1 MFELDQDHD
10 TSLLMPLYIGLAPR
24 DPRGQRPVSD
34 EAIDFIEP
42 VTVDELADVLLD
54 LGIPSQVI
62 DGAQVGAPGWVMARG
77 LGWSDGYFIRSA
89 RNENS
94 SRGPYLTIGSDDLA
108 AHLAEE
114 LNVSCRIGPVM
125 HQEPSS
131 DGDQIADLSIHKRAG
146 AVIGGYRSTDGPM
159 LAHGVGEPLWFTYQR
174 GQTIVSGVHPD
185 TDLSSVVQYPTGS
198 AIVGLERNGPWR
210 RIMIVSGGI
219 LEAIH
224 EWGPDWLM
232 VDPRDPLETE
242 DGWLTSFGTLPGLD
256 PADLV
261 QEFFETPQAYAADFL
276 SAFALTDAEL
286 TALEEVLADRNAFD
300 PFTDVLRILG
310 LPDEAAEVA
319 EGWREGHDLP
329 GATRVEP
336 QPFGR
341 ALWDSVTTVPQEA
354 GISAW
359 LQRIWITRPASFYW
373 LTAAELGALT
383 IGTVA
388 AAKKNRNRLAM
399 GLGLLGAL
407 SVADLLIPARWRGQN
422 R

>member
-1 MFELDQDHD
+1 MDQDHD

-94 SRGPYLTIGSDDLA
+94 SRGPYLTMGSDDLA

-114 LNVSCRIGPVM
+114 LNVSCRIGPAM
-125 HQEPSS
+125 HQEPSP
-131 DGDQIADLSIHKRAG
+131 DNDQIADLSVHKRAG
-146 AVIGGYRSTDGPM
+146 AVIGNYRSTDGPM
-159 LAHGVGEPLWFTYQR
+159 LAHGVGDPLWFTYQR

-210 RIMIVSGGI
+210 RLMIVDDGI

-224 EWGPDWLM
+224 EWGPDWLT
-232 VDPRDPLETE
+232 VDPRDPLEIE
-242 DGWLTSFGTLPGLD
+242 DGWLTTFSGSMPGLD

-261 QEFFETPQAYAADFL
+261 QEYFEVPQAFAADFL
-276 SAFALTDAEL
+276 SGFDLDSEQL
-286 TALEEVLADRNAFD
+286 TALDKVLADRSAFD

-310 LPDEAAEVA
+310 LPDVAAEVA
-319 EGWREGHDLP
+319 EGWRDGHDLP

-341 ALWDSVTTVPQEA
+341 ALWDSVTTVPQEP
-354 GISAW
+354 GLPAW
-359 LQRIWITRPASFYW
+359 IQRMWITRPASYYW
-373 LTAAELGALT
+373 LTVGEVTVLAA
-383 IGTVA
+383 GTVA
-388 AAKKNRNRLAM
+388 AMKKNRKRLAT
-399 GLGLLGAL
+399 GLGFLIAL
-407 SVADLLIPARWRGQN
+407 SVADLLVPAKWRGQD